1 MSETAKVALVTG
13 AARRIGAAI
22 ATRLHA
28 AGYRLA
34 LHAHGSVAELDALCA
49 GFERRVPG
57 STLALHADLADVDAL
72 SLLVRDTVAR
82 FGRLDAVVNNASNF
96 FPTPLGEATPEQW
109 DALMAVNARAP
120 FFLAQAAAPALRR
133 HGGCIV
139 SLTDA
144 GLAHPLPGHGAY
156 TAGKGALAA
165 LTAALAVELAPEVRV
180 NAVAPGAIL
189 WPDAGKDAAAQVA
202 VLSRTPLGR
211 TGSPDEVAEAVRWLV
226 EDARYLTGH
235 TLVLDGGRGL
245 G

>member
-49 GFERRVPG
+49 QFEQRVPG
-57 STLALHADLADVDAL
+57 STLALHADLADTAAL
-72 SLLVRDTVAR
+72 PALVEATLTR

-96 FPTPLGEATPEQW
+96 FPTPLAEATAAQW
-109 DALMAVNARAP
+109 DTLMAVNARAP
-120 FFLAQAAAPALRR
+120 FFLAQAAAPALREW
-133 HGGCIV
+133 GGSIV
-139 SLTDA
+139 NLTDA
-144 GLAHPLPGHGAY
+144 GLAHPLPAHGAY
-156 TAGKGALAA
+156 TAAKGALAA

-189 WPDAGKDAAAQVA
+189 WPETGKAPAAQAAALA
-202 VLSRTPLGR
+202 RTPLGR
-211 TGSPDEVAEAVRWLV
+211 TGTPEEVAEAVRWLLD
-226 EDARYLTGH
+226 DALYLTGH
-235 TLVLDGGRGL
+235 TLMLDGGRGL